1 MERRR
6 IFRASPPTIGIVA
19 PTLQAYRRAGIAVQE
34 LLRQAEDR
42 RLECELE
49 GLDPWD
55 VGASRQAELVCTWNA
70 FALQTLGDA
79 LSDTSRGR
87 VSAASSRQALAYYG
101 QVEEWLSRARQAR
114 SNPTTYRLDISAPAP
129 LPPWVSSGEAPAES
143 HLAVMMV
150 AMRRLRMHAEAGVA
164 AFPDRDL
171 PPIRRNL
178 ALRLRQLLAAGVSK
192 AEYAESLVA
201 GSPPTELRAECERHV
216 RGAIEIFYRLGQ
228 LLAMPQALGAL
239 GRSGGSNRRTE
250 GPPASEELRPRLS
263 LSPPSP
269 PVQLDTLMLPLR
281 LLYFV
286 LVGWWLSGIVFV
298 LAWLLNLLVVGLPV
312 GLWLLNRLPT
322 LATLRP
328 QAELWSARWEGVKAQ
343 RPLAVRAA
351 YFLLV
356 GWWLSG
362 LWMGLAYAALLTIL
376 GLPLAFWMSGR
387 VGAVTTLYRS

>member
-6 IFRASPPTIGIVA
+6 TFRASPSTVGVA
-19 PTLQAYRRAGIAVQE
+19 TPTLEAYLRAGFAVQE
-34 LLRQAEDR
+34 LLRQVEDR

-55 VGASRQAELVCTWNA
+55 VGASRQAELVCAWNA

-79 LSDTSRGR
+79 LSDTSSGR
-87 VSAASSRQALAYYG
+87 VSAASSRQALAYYE
-101 QVEEWLSRARQAR
+101 QVEGWLSRARQAH
-114 SNPTTYRLDISAPAP
+114 SNPTTYRLDISVPAA
-129 LPPWVSSGEAPAES
+129 LPPWVGSGEAPTES
-143 HLAVMMV
+143 HLMAMMT
-150 AMRRLRMHAEAGVA
+150 AMRKLRMHAEAGMA
-164 AFPDRDL
+164 TFPDRAL
-171 PPIRRNL
+171 PPIRRDL

-192 AEYAESLVA
+192 AEYEESLGA
-201 GSPPTELRAECERHV
+201 GNPPAELRRECERHV

-228 LLAMPQALGAL
+228 LLAMPQALGAQ
-239 GRSGGSNRRTE
+239 GRSGGSTRQAVGPHEIE
-250 GPPASEELRPRLS
+250 GPSPGLRPAS
-263 LSPPSP
+263 PPAQFDS
-269 PVQLDTLMLPLR
+269 LMLPLR
-281 LLYFV
+281 LLYFA
-286 LVGWWLSGIVFV
+286 LVGWWLGGIVFV
-298 LAWLLNLLVVGLPV
+298 LAWLLNLLVVGLPL

-328 QAELWSARWEGVKAQ
+328 QSEVWSARWESMKAQ

-356 GWWLSG
+356 GWWLSAV
-362 LWMGLAYAALLTIL
+362 WMGLAYVALLTIL